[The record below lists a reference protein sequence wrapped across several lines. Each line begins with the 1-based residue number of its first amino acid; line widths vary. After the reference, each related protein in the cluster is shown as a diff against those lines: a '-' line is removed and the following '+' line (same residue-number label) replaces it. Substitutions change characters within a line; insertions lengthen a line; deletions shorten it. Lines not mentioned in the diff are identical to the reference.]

1 VRKLIIDMDPGIG
14 DAVAAVLALLDP
26 QLDVL
31 ALTATPGCV
40 TGSIASRNLHVLLA
54 ETDPPKWPRIGAS
67 RGPALLNELTPVEA
81 ETGLCAVHGP
91 TGLGDFE
98 AIVPE
103 LHHQHDS
110 VSVLLDV
117 VRAHPNEVT
126 VLTLGPL
133 GNLAAACERMPEFL
147 GMLQGLVCL
156 GGSIAAGGD
165 ATAAAEMNVYLNP
178 EAARAVLNRDVA
190 KMLIPLDATNKL
202 VLTFDH
208 FRKIA
213 EGGSRAHSFLRRVLP
228 FYFRAHHQFRGMEG
242 VELREL
248 VALAAVA
255 QPGLFRLQ
263 SMPIDVETEG
273 QLTRGATVC
282 DRRRRTGQ
290 RARVQVATEF
300 DVQGVIDYMTRL
312 LASG

>member
-26 QLDVL
+26 DLDVL
-31 ALTATPGCV
+31 ALTATAGCV
-40 TGSIASRNLHVLLA
+40 PGSVASRNLQILLA
-54 ETDPPKWPRIGAS
+54 ETDPPKWPRVGVS
-67 RGPALLNELTPVEA
+67 RGPALLAELTPAES
-81 ETGLCAVHGP
+81 ETGLCAVQGP

-126 VLTLGPL
+126 LLTLGPL
-133 GNLAAACERMPEFL
+133 TNVAAACERMPEFL
-147 GMLQGLVCL
+147 GLLQGLVCL
-156 GGSIAAGGD
+156 AGSVAAGGD
-165 ATAAAEMNVYLNP
+165 ATAAAEANVFLNP
-178 EAARAVLNRDVA
+178 EAARAVLTRDVG
-190 KMLIPLDATNKL
+190 KTLIPLDVTNKL

-208 FRKIA
+208 FRRIA
-213 EGGSRAHSFLRRVLP
+213 EGASRAHQFLRRLLP
-228 FYFRAHHQFRGMEG
+228 FYFRAHHQFLGMEG
-242 VELREL
+242 ICLREL

-255 QPGLFRLQ
+255 QPHLFRMQ
-263 SMPIDVETEG
+263 SWPVDVETEG

-282 DRRRRTGQ
+282 DRRQRTGQ
-290 RARVQVATEF
+290 RPRALVATEF
-300 DVQGVIDYMTRL
+300 DVQGAIDYMSRL
-312 LASG
+312 LV